1 MGRPFG
7 IPKTGVF
14 GLMDLVGLD
23 LMPHVNASLSGA
35 LPQTDAFHAKNRPV
49 PLVGKLIETGYTGR
63 KGKGGFYRLNKAGG
77 KRVKEAIDFASGQYR
92 AERSADLPEIAQA
105 GRDLKKLMTAPGKV
119 GAYAWAVMGHTMA
132 YAAKLIPEA
141 ADEIVAI
148 DEAMRLGYN
157 WKHGP
162 FELIDMVGADWLINR
177 LRGES
182 EKIPPM
188 LERAAGRTF
197 YRVQNGIRQFLG
209 QDGEYHDI
217 VRPEGVLM
225 LEDIKRTKKPVL
237 KNGSA
242 AVWDIGDGVLCFEF
256 TSKSNSLDD
265 QIMAL
270 LGKTIALVEKEHK
283 ALVIYN
289 ESQNFSVGAN
299 LGLALFAANIAA
311 WGQIEGLIAIGQQT
325 MQKLKY
331 APFPV
336 VSAPAGLALG
346 GGCEFL
352 LHSAAV
358 QAHAETYTGLV
369 ECGVGL
375 IPGWGG
381 CKEMLGRTATD
392 PTLPKGP
399 MPAPSKVFEMVST
412 AKVAKSAAE
421 AREMGILRK
430 TDRITMNR
438 YRLLADAKS
447 RALELAQN
455 YKVPEP
461 REIVLPGPS
470 GRVALDLAVR
480 GFAKTGMATK
490 HDVTVAGELARVLT
504 GGDTDII
511 DTISESKILDLER
524 ASFMRLLK
532 TAGTLARIEHTLETG
547 KPLRN

>member
-1 MGRPFG
+1 
-7 IPKTGVF
+7 
-14 GLMDLVGLD
+14 
-23 LMPHVNASLSGA
+23 
-35 LPQTDAFHAKNRPV
+35 
-49 PLVGKLIETGYTGR
+49 
-63 KGKGGFYRLNKAGG
+63 
-77 KRVKEAIDFASGQYR
+77 
-92 AERSADLPEIAQA
+92 
-105 GRDLKKLMTAPGKV
+105 
-119 GAYAWAVMGHTMA
+119 
-132 YAAKLIPEA
+132 
-141 ADEIVAI
+141 
-148 DEAMRLGYN
+148 
-157 WKHGP
+157 
-162 FELIDMVGADWLINR
+162 
-177 LRGES
+177 
-182 EKIPPM
+182 
-188 LERAAGRTF
+188 
-197 YRVQNGIRQFLG
+197 
-209 QDGEYHDI
+209 
-217 VRPEGVLM
+217 
-225 LEDIKRTKKPVL
+225 
-237 KNGSA
+237 
-242 AVWDIGDGVLCFEF
+242 
-256 TSKSNSLDD
+256 
-265 QIMAL
+265 
-270 LGKTIALVEKEHK
+270 
-283 ALVIYN
+283 
-289 ESQNFSVGAN
+289 
-299 LGLALFAANIAA
+299 
-311 WGQIEGLIAIGQQT
+311 

-352 LHSAAV
+352 LLSAAV